1 MVMLAFFRQ
10 MDAATSIFV
19 KHHEPLRS
27 EEHIRNWGRYD
38 PAAEQGILPLE
49 SIVKVFSGKFMQ
61 KRLDSNYVSHAL
73 EYFGETVSVIS
84 KLPRCVLFGRPPSFN
99 SGENF

>member
-1 MVMLAFFRQ
+1 M
-10 MDAATSIFV
+10 
-19 KHHEPLRS
+19 
-27 EEHIRNWGRYD
+27 RNWGRYD
-38 PAAEQGILPLE
+38 PAAEHGILPLE

-84 KLPRCVLFGRPPSFN
+84 EIAKVRPFWTPPKLQ
-99 SGENF
+99 

>member
-1 MVMLAFFRQ
+1 MNLF
-10 MDAATSIFV
+10 
-19 KHHEPLRS
+19 RS

-49 SIVKVFSGKFMQ
+49 NIVKVFSGKFMQ
-61 KRLDSNYVSHAL
+61 KRLGLNYASHAL

-84 KLPRCVLFGRPPSFN
+84 EIAKMRHFWTPP
-99 SGENF
+99 GPQ